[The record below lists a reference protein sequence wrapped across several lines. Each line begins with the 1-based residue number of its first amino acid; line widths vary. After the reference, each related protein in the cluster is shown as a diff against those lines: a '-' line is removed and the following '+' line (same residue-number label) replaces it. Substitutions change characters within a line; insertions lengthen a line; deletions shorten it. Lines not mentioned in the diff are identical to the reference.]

1 MRAQRALIAFLVVLT
16 GWVGTL
22 HAQTSAKSTDKDAAP
37 SAEADDATQRARR
50 HFRNGIKLFREN
62 DYRGALAEFEA
73 AYRAKP
79 GAPSLQ
85 NIALSLKELHRY
97 PEAAAALDTLLKR
110 HAGELT
116 ENERQAVNDALAE
129 LNSLTA
135 TLVVSITPAS
145 AASSIDGRALS
156 ATERKL
162 GVRVGVGE
170 HTVAAEAPGYQRAA
184 QMVRVASGE
193 KREVRLRLRAVSG
206 FLTVETRDA
215 DAAIAL
221 DGKPLAFDRWH
232 GPVQSGEHYIQVY
245 KSGYVAFEHRLRVLN
260 GRTELVTAPPLEREE
275 EPDPDL
281 PEAAPK
287 GTQRGWYAMGSL
299 AGMGMLDTPQSFD
312 EAGAERVE
320 GTTIGVRGG
329 YRLYEPIAIELLL
342 EFGKNSVKDACS
354 FEPDAEQKTA
364 SEDCSGKK
372 EQKIDYELISGRIGP
387 NLRIMSTAPSLR
399 FVSTLGAG
407 TVFHKLDV
415 TRTINQGTEQPN
427 LKGGTGGDPYFLVE
441 LGAQMN
447 FGHLLLEA
455 AASFYIEGMENLGDS
470 EVKYDPAVL
479 KMIGLALRGGYSQW
493 RTPKR

>member
-1 MRAQRALIAFLVVLT
+1 
-16 GWVGTL
+16 
-22 HAQTSAKSTDKDAAP
+22 
-37 SAEADDATQRARR
+37 
-50 HFRNGIKLFREN
+50 
-62 DYRGALAEFEA
+62 
-73 AYRAKP
+73 
-79 GAPSLQ
+79 
-85 NIALSLKELHRY
+85 
-97 PEAAAALDTLLKR
+97 
-110 HAGELT
+110 
-116 ENERQAVNDALAE
+116 
-129 LNSLTA
+129 
-135 TLVVSITPAS
+135 
-145 AASSIDGRALS
+145 
-156 ATERKL
+156 
-162 GVRVGVGE
+162 
-170 HTVAAEAPGYQRAA
+170 EAPGYQRAA

-193 KREVRLRLRAVSG
+193 KREVRLRLRAVAG
-206 FLTVETRDA
+206 FITVETRDA

-221 DGKPLAFDRWH
+221 DGKPLAFERWH

-245 KSGYVAFEHRLRVLN
+245 KAGYVAFEHRLRVAN
-260 GRTELVTAPPLEREE
+260 GQTELVTAPPLEREE
-275 EPDPDL
+275 APEPDS
-281 PEAAPK
+281 PEAPK

-299 AGMGMLDTPQSFD
+299 AGMGMLDAPQYFD
-312 EAGAERVE
+312 EASAERVE

-329 YRLYEPIAIELLL
+329 YRLYEPIAVELLL

-354 FEPDAEQKTA
+354 FEPTGSEQTA
-364 SEDCSGKK
+364 SEDCSG
-372 EQKIDYELISGRIGP
+372 EEERKIDYELLSGRIGP

-415 TRTINQGTEQPN
+415 TRTMKGREEDTN

-493 RTPKR
+493 RTPRR